1 MIRIKVVESALVV
14 SLKQKYIQI
23 YCDTRNEN
31 NPIEYSFLITKTKF
45 QDYIITKMLEYPGM
59 SYTLVEAYEKIK
71 QDKTLQER
79 AITVYQEEAKHVP
92 LN

>member
-31 NPIEYSFLITKTKF
+31 NPIEYSFLITKTK
-45 QDYIITKMLEYPGM
+45 LEYPGM